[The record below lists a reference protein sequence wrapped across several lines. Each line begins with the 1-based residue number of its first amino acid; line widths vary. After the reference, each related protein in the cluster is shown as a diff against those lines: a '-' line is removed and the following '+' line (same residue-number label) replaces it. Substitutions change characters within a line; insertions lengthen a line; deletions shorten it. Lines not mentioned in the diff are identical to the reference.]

1 MHGVKDRPRVIGTGI
16 DTWTHTEL
24 HTHTHTHTHTQGHP
38 DSMQECRARV
48 KLLLGIKTLGVHVT
62 LSVELRALLEIKI
75 GVPSVKFFPLPMPA
89 PRGII
94 KKTPPTPPQTQGHH
108 VFLRILG
115 S

>member
-1 MHGVKDRPRVIGTGI
+1 M
-16 DTWTHTEL
+16 DTHRAA

-38 DSMQECRARV
+38 ESMQEFRARV

-89 PRGII
+89 PQGII
-94 KKTPPTPPQTQGHH
+94 KKTPPPPPQTQGHH